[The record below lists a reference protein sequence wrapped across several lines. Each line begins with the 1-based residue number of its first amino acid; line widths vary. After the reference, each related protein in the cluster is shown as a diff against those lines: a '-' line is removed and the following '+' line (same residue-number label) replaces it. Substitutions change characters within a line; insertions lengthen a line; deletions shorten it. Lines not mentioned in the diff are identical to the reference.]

1 MTKIQKISIGV
12 ASALVIIGGGAA
24 GLTAITHSNAQKLQE
39 QIQTNISDLKTKL
52 PEGGVIEEVASSV
65 GLFENNG
72 QIKLILQDKA
82 HPEMTNGFLA
92 SYEIKQNLFSPITG
106 YYDANIVMDPI
117 GPLVET
123 IQFKNKGNGP
133 FLKIHKDSSLPQD
146 QLVFNQNPIQ
156 FTLQDKRL
164 GNIVLDASAANGTA
178 TISATADTVIN
189 YNMDKVQVT
198 NGDDN
203 IQATKIS
210 GVYKLNYLEN
220 LQPGPQVFS
229 KEISIQSIDFKKSE
243 GSVKNLKVQTSGA
256 IDNQKYIFSNNIQIG
271 NLDIGQVKGISGDIS
286 TSVTLSNVNELKQF
300 ISNLKKDQATSANKE
315 EIKSTMAEFYKNTLK
330 EGITVSLNK
339 FNLNSPSGN
348 LSLQAK
354 FETQPSQNNQPF
366 TLYQNSTIN
375 VNGSIVGEFA
385 KPARAFISPMLGLP
399 PTADSGNEFKTSLSY
414 DNGTVKV
421 NGTDT
426 SVPLSAL
433 VGDKIK
439 TIDVVLGFSAP
450 PAIDYTKMP
459 FPESLRLKVKSN
471 LTLPQNITGN
481 PAVVL
486 RIKES
491 KDGTVEDVQ
500 LTKSSGNKE
509 LDDAVIA
516 AVKKSS
522 PLPRDGDKDADPMI
536 DITYFPFPVD
546 VKK

>member
-12 ASALVIIGGGAA
+12 AAALVIIGGGAA
-24 GLTAITHSNAQKLQE
+24 GLIAITHSNAQKLQE
-39 QIQTNISDLKTKL
+39 QIQTNLSDLKTKL
-52 PEGGVIEEVASSV
+52 PEGSVIEEVSSSV
-65 GLFENNG
+65 GLFESKG
-72 QIKLILQDKA
+72 QIKVILQDKT
-82 HPEMTNGFLA
+82 HPEMTNGVLA

-123 IQFKNKGNGP
+123 IQFKNKGAGP

-156 FTLQDKRL
+156 FTLQDKKL
-164 GNIVLDASAANGTA
+164 GNIVVDTSAANGTA
-178 TISATADTVIN
+178 TISATADTFIN
-189 YNMDKVQVT
+189 YNMDKAQAT

-210 GVYKLNYLEN
+210 GVYKLNYLAN

-229 KEISIQSIDFKKSE
+229 KEISIQSIDFKKSGGE
-243 GSVKNLKVQTSGA
+243 IQNLKVQSSGTLE
-256 IDNQKYIFSNNIQIG
+256 NQKYTLSNNIQLG
-271 NLDIGQVKGISGDIS
+271 NLDIGQIKGVSGDIS
-286 TSVTLSNVNELKQF
+286 TSVTLSNVNELKQA
-300 ISNLKKDQATSANKE
+300 INNIKKERGDPTSKE
-315 EIKSTMAEFYKNTLK
+315 EARATMAEFYKTTLQ

-354 FETQPSQNNQPF
+354 FETQPNKNNQPF

-433 VGDKIK
+433 FGDKLK
-439 TIDVVLGFSAP
+439 AVDVALGFSTP
-450 PAIDYTKMP
+450 PAVDYNKMP
-459 FPESLRLKVKSN
+459 FPESLRLKVKTN
-471 LTLPQNITGN
+471 LTLPSNITGN

-522 PLPRDGDKDADPMI
+522 PLPKDGDKDADPMI
-536 DITYFPFPVD
+536 DITYFPFPLD
-546 VKK
+546 TKK